1 MTDPPLEIE
10 NELLR
15 LFTRFDTDRDGLIDE
30 QEFRGI
36 LQTLGEDPS
45 NEVLSLNFAAIDSN
59 SDGMVNIRELT
70 RWWLD
75 YK

>member
-1 MTDPPLEIE
+1 MTDPPVETE

-15 LFTRFDTDRDGLIDE
+15 LFACFDTDRDGLINE
-30 QEFRGI
+30 REFREV
-36 LQTLGEDPS
+36 LQTLGEAPS
-45 NEVLSLNFAAIDSN
+45 KEVLSLNFAAIDAN
-59 SDGMVNIRELT
+59 SDGMVNFGELM

>member
-1 MTDPPLEIE
+1 MTDPPVEIE

-15 LFTRFDTDRDGLIDE
+15 LFARFDADKDGLIGE
-30 QEFRGI
+30 QEFREI
-36 LQTLGEDPS
+36 LQTLGDAPS
-45 NEVLSLNFAAIDSN
+45 NEVLSLNFAALDSN
-59 SDGMVNIRELT
+59 SDGMVNFRELM